1 MSREIVMVN
10 LDVLSQLQLGSR
22 LRCRHGRFFEL
33 YPQSQGF
40 RFVVPTMFLRWW
52 ESSSRH
58 SDFQAIADVYA
69 TATNMLAQLS
79 QLHTNHARAVETAL
93 VRRLRLSLR
102 GLDVF
107 TRTYADDVTLVSRL
121 QRLRE
126 RVELLCQ
133 PYPADDAADVPVTP
147 PPFAFNADAPT
158 FLAAAKSDHANP
170 TRPARPARP
179 ADPAGGNSA

>member
-1 MSREIVMVN
+1 MVN

-40 RFVVPTMFLRWW
+40 RFVIPTMLLRWW

-79 QLHTNHARAVETAL
+79 QLHTEHARAVEAAL

-133 PYPADDAADVPVTP
+133 PYPADDAHGTHDVPVTP
-147 PPFAFNADAPT
+147 PPFAFNADAPS
-158 FLAAAKSDHANP
+158 FLAATKSDS
-170 TRPARPARP
+170 
-179 ADPAGGNSA
+179 ADLATNA